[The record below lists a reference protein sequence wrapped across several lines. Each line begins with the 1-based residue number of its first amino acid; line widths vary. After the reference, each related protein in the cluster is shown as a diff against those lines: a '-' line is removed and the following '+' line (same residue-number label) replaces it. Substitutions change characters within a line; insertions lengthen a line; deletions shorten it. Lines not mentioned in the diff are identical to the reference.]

1 MKYKNIKTGFSLIEV
16 MLLFTILSVILAASI
31 PLISKRSRPIP
42 EKIPHGVY
50 RCIAKPDGNFLE
62 ELYSSARKLD
72 THTYTTTTA
81 CSFKVPKASVYKIDL
96 YSAGAGGTKRAV
108 VSANPPVENFDTVYR
123 MDGTTG
129 EGSVPPIKEPTSEE
143 LKAYF
148 LGAKVMSSI
157 RTGGAGSGQNV
168 IMEYRNPKDLECSYR
183 VNAQTMYAR
192 TLNKYKTDYETM
204 LKNLLADAAKA
215 LQYLELKKKY
225 NRGKTYAGYK
235 RALVS
240 SIRAD
245 LNVYAAALNKY
256 NAYIEYKDSTDPE
269 TPEVSAPT
277 TNDLAAIQNFYRV
290 YGTICSSNV
299 EGDQFLTSS
308 TLKIKEWYNNHKG
321 DQSNIYSDNF
331 YSDIYEKDEN
341 YDRTDNNTAFNYMLS
356 FVRQL
361 KITLPDNQ
369 DWAKIE
375 TKLKPGDV
383 DDQYKEIIGHFS
395 EVKDKASDII
405 NTIYIDTSEYSNEKA
420 IIAQQVSTEDDAEHI
435 AKHIADNSETSLQ
448 TEYTNALKA
457 AELDDNGN
465 PTSNADSD
473 LKALYNRYKSFRDMG
488 VGGDYPELW
497 TKYTER
503 ISATD
508 SYYAGTDEDG
518 YSPDNGQMMDIRT
531 SSEGVNTY
539 VDGNTYKQMEDLCR
553 AIYYEASIDSD
564 SGWDGNNILTLKGE
578 SVNQNTGLR
587 QKNASGGYGGYGVS
601 YMRITFPIKFIS
613 RPNYYDNEDF
623 KTYLKSLVRPI
634 TVNGESVKK
643 YTYYPIS
650 VREKSGVYEEINSAG
665 IHGLLQSLGPD
676 YFTELSK
683 SDHESKTV
691 NYLIADNDTFVDSV
705 AHAYGNTRQIRGKKG
720 SDMDRIAMWHV
731 PEDAVP
737 LGSQPYVSLL
747 TDLPTGG
754 EGGNIKVDIKYY
766 TPANAGKTYQNVA
779 FTPTMTVD
787 DRINAVLNQG
797 YFWYRVGSKT
807 NPELGTN
814 AQTMNNNLTSSYL
827 ASKPGYKLEMVSGDG
842 AIITKIPELHLRSNI
857 WTKTYK
863 LAGAGTKGTE
873 SKYVSTNLGSRCTFT
888 VPKGGPILDL
898 TDVPSDTYNDLKEQ
912 YEEGLKVKITC
923 VDKNG
928 NTVFE
933 QEKAGG
939 EYKIEPSYIPKNAD
953 GDELAFIWS
962 GQSSLTLDGEK
973 VNNATWL
980 PSSLWAKIF
989 KTLMFTE
996 DNRYDLNKYH
1006 VGFAG
1011 KGVTLVDNC
1020 TVPKGSYTPSILYNI
1035 RKINSSVD
1043 GGFEDYTQVSDA
1055 NNSINLQPQEVKGIK
1070 DDLYNCY
1077 GTDPSVTNQTSQVT
1091 FELNGYEDN
1100 HVGNMLENNIYQ
1112 LSSEDEMKG
1121 GGGAVVITW

>member
-108 VSANPPVENFDTVYR
+108 VSANPPVGNFDTVYR

-192 TLNKYKTDYETM
+192 TLQNYREAYENKLNE
-204 LKNLLADAAKA
+204 LLAGAANA
-215 LQYLELKKKY
+215 LKYLELKKKY
-225 NRGKTYAGYK
+225 NRGTKYATSK
-235 RALVS
+235 KALVS
-240 SIRAD
+240 LIKVD
-245 LNVYAAALNKY
+245 LRDYAAALDKY
-256 NAYIEYKDSTDPE
+256 NAYINYKDNPDPE
-269 TPEVSAPT
+269 NPVSAPT
-277 TNDLAAIQNFYRV
+277 DEDLKKIKSFYDV
-290 YGTICSSNV
+290 YETICSNNV
-299 EGDQFLTSS
+299 EGESFITES
-308 TLKIKEWYNNHKG
+308 TLKIKGWYNNHKG

-341 YDRTDNNTAFNYMLS
+341 YTRTDTDTAFNYMLS

-361 KITLPDNQ
+361 EITLPDKQ
-369 DWAKIE
+369 DWTEIA
-375 TKLKPGDV
+375 TKLKPGQV
-383 DDQYKEIIGHFS
+383 DDQYKEIIDHFS
-395 EVKDKASDII
+395 KVKDDASDFI
-405 NTIYIDTSEYSNEKA
+405 NKIYNKHQSYTSEYSNEA
-420 IIAQQVSTEDDAEHI
+420 DIIEKEGEVSTEVANYI
-435 AKHIADNSETSLQ
+435 ANNSETSLQ
-448 TEYTNALKA
+448 TEYTKALTA
-457 AELDDNGN
+457 AKLDDNGN
-465 PTSNADSD
+465 PTSEADSD

-518 YSPDNGQMMDIRT
+518 YSLDNGQMMDIGN
-531 SSEGVNTY
+531 SY

-553 AIYYEASIDSD
+553 AIYYEASIDSN

-650 VREKSGVYEEINSAG
+650 VKETSGVYEEINSAG
-665 IHGLLQSLGPD
+665 INGLLQSLGPD

-737 LGSQPYVSLL
+737 SGSQPYVSLL

-754 EGGNIKVDIKYY
+754 KGGNIKVDIKYY
-766 TPANAGKTYQNVA
+766 TPDNEGKTYQNVN

-814 AQTMNNNLTSSYL
+814 AQTMNNLTSSYT

-842 AIITKIPELHLRSNI
+842 AIITKIPELHLKSNI

-912 YEEGLKVKITC
+912 YEERLKVKITC

-953 GDELAFIWS
+953 GDELHFIWN